1 MVSLLHLAEI
11 TERGV
16 AFKSPRDGSDMLLTP
31 EHSIAVQNRLGA
43 RAQLTV
49 LMLQGARQA
58 LETACRPSSVWCRL

>member
-16 AFKSPRDGSDMLLTP
+16 AFKSPHDGSDMLLTP

-43 RAQLTV
+43 LVRLHVA
-49 LMLQGARQA
+49 
-58 LETACRPSSVWCRL
+58 WCRGSSR

>member
-43 RAQLTV
+43 LARPIVDCCRV
-49 LMLQGARQA
+49 LF
-58 LETACRPSSVWCRL
+58 SSSKSS

>member
-31 EHSIAVQNRLGA
+31 EHSIAVQNRLGERAAFWRAFTNPA
-43 RAQLTV
+43 RSV
-49 LMLQGARQA
+49 L
-58 LETACRPSSVWCRL
+58 